1 MEYYILSYS
10 LQFKPYLPQN
20 VCTRKDAD
28 VQYMRWAGT
37 FFLWSYRHL
46 RGTLFKWLK
55 FHFWEL
61 ENSRLFA
68 EFLVLIGWIMYVYLL
83 DLICIVY
90 LYLFSSSYFC
100 ALKISHK

>member
-55 FHFWEL
+55 FHFWKL
-61 ENSRLFA
+61 ENSRLFSICRVFSA
-68 EFLVLIGWIMYVYLL
+68 YRLDYVR
-83 DLICIVY
+83 
-90 LYLFSSSYFC
+90 LFAGLNKYRLFVFQYT
-100 ALKISHK
+100 KYEIENK